1 MAFPP
6 HPKGRSLHAIDT
18 MNEKKETSWKHV
30 DKWYDKLVAKEG
42 HYYHQEV
49 IFPHLFKWIT
59 INDVT
64 SILDIA
70 CGQGVLA
77 RQIPP
82 HACYYGLD
90 AAAPLIEKAKQYDK
104 NKNHN
109 FIIQDVTEP
118 FTLKKNDFSYAT
130 IILAMQN
137 IAEPLKV
144 LKNIHRHLDTS
155 GKLLIVLNH
164 PCFRIPRQT
173 SWEIDQKKKL
183 QYRRVDSY
191 MSSLEIPILM
201 QPGQK
206 SASTKTYSY
215 HFSLTQI
222 SAFLRKAGFA
232 ISRLEEWCS
241 NKTSEGGAAKMENRA
256 RNEFPLFLAIEA
268 IPMSAGLE

>member
-1 MAFPP
+1 
-6 HPKGRSLHAIDT
+6 

-30 DKWYDKLVAKEG
+30 DKWYDNLVAKEG

-49 IFPHLFKWIT
+49 IFPSIFKWIT
-59 INDVT
+59 IQEET

-82 HACYYGLD
+82 HICYYGLD
-90 AAAPLIEKAKQYDK
+90 AAAPLIEKAKQYNK
-104 NKNHN
+104 SKNHH
-109 FIIQDVTEP
+109 FLVQDVTTP
-118 FTLKKNDFSYAT
+118 FSLKKNDFSYAT

-137 IAEPLKV
+137 IADPLKV
-144 LKNIHRHLDTS
+144 LKNIYNHLHKS
-155 GKLLIVLNH
+155 GKLIIVLNH

-191 MSSLEIPILM
+191 MSPLEIPILM
-201 QPGQK
+201 EPGQK
-206 SASTKTYSY
+206 NASQKTYSY

-222 SAFLRKAGFA
+222 SAFLFKSGFA

-241 NKTSEGGAAKMENRA
+241 NKTSMGGAAKMENRA
-256 RNEFPLFLAIEA
+256 RKEFPLFLGIEA
-268 IPMSAGLE
+268 IPLH